1 MQYEQQIQI
10 IDVREP
16 LEYNDDHIEN
26 PTNIPLLYLLNEID
40 QFDFSKE
47 MIMVRRAGESL
58 RLGCEKLIAEGY
70 YFDFFNLEG
79 GIIGWKNVGC
89 QTKK

>member
-1 MQYEQQIQI
+1 
-10 IDVREP
+10 
-16 LEYNDDHIEN
+16 
-26 PTNIPLLYLLNEID
+26 
-40 QFDFSKE
+40 